1 MNLPSNRILLVVCFV
16 LLCSNFTANSK
27 SPSLVFDA
35 CGQENQIAVFD
46 TSIPGFTCRP
56 PSWVFNM
63 LTPANTLI
71 PVDSGS
77 CPTNFTEITGMSAL
91 MLLGTIGAN
100 NDVGD
105 TGGNSSITP
114 TGTVSQP
121 SFTGTQQNFTSTNN
135 VLLGLGSPALTGPTS
150 ITPAGTVSQPSF
162 TGNAFNPTP
171 PYKKVIWCRKT

>member
-1 MNLPSNRILLVVCFV
+1 MNLPSNRVLLVICFV

-27 SPSLVFDA
+27 SPFDI
-35 CGQENQIAVFD
+35 CGSENNQIAVYD
-46 TSIPGFTCRP
+46 TNIPGFTCRNP
-56 PSWVFNM
+56 AWVFNM

-77 CPTNFTEITGMSAL
+77 CPTNFTEITAMNAL
-91 MLLGTIGAN
+91 MLLGTVASN
-100 NDVGD
+100 SDVGD

-121 SFTGTQQNFTSTNN
+121 TFTGNQQNFTTVNN
-135 VLLGLGSPALTGPTS
+135 VSLLGLGQVALTSPTS